1 MNVKTN
7 ALFACDA
14 LSLLER
20 LDSEVVT
27 LVYLDPPWNIAS
39 GLDFNV
45 TKSKKMSDDNGH
57 ASYLSKIVQQVR
69 RVLTCDGSLFVHW
82 SLISPLNVRLVMDQ
96 AFGDRAK
103 DEITWYRKRLV
114 NLTSQRLKVD
124 NEFILIY
131 SKADIPVYNP
141 VYRTLS
147 PEEKSAYPLT
157 DGRGYYRVV
166 ELTVRSGRPIAQ
178 YKWRGFKLPSKISWK
193 FPIDKLE
200 DFAQDNRIHFPSDG
214 DLPRLKQYLDE
225 KPRTQIGATWD
236 DIPSD
241 APSHERTEYST
252 QKPLALMERI
262 VRLASSAGDLILD
275 PFCGSGTTLV
285 AAQSIGRYWW
295 GVDKSDE
302 ARQITIN
309 RLNTTCH
316 LVAGKDYKVVTE
328 NDVFKTPTKNTTYKE
343 DVLVRIHQIPPLQ
356 KKVKT
361 LKKEVETLKKKVKTL
376 TQSLLK
382 FKRKLNLADD
392 ADDTKVENAIDE
404 MELQISK
411 SLAVFSHQSVSDYI
425 PMIRSWLAESGWEHL
440 EKNSQ
445 SFLPQA
451 EMLFD
456 GIKQS
461 DADDYSPF
469 IIQYCRALENEIL
482 NKLFSVYTNDIH
494 SRIKDIADFLCEDL
508 KEKYKDK
515 EEEKVN
521 PTYMFA
527 NAIKDHTIP
536 YTLGQMLYILNS
548 MKEGGG
554 TLHRSALLKD
564 FRAFVILHFGEHIL
578 EKTYLQQIAKI
589 NSEFRN
595 KAAHPNILDAE
606 IAQRCRIAVQQCL
619 NEWILNYQQGDNTGN
634 SPIQ

>member
-7 ALFACDA
+7 VLFACDA

-27 LVYLDPPWNIAS
+27 LVYLDPPWNTAS

-45 TKSKKMSDDNGH
+45 TKSKKMSNDNEH

-82 SLISPLNVRLVMDQ
+82 SLISPLDVRLVMDQ
-96 AFGDRAK
+96 VFGDRAK
-103 DEITWYRKRLV
+103 NEITWYRKRLV

-141 VYRTLS
+141 VYRALS

-157 DGRGYYRVV
+157 DERGYYRVV

-178 YKWRGFKLPSKISWK
+178 YKWRGFKLPSNISWK
-193 FPIDKLE
+193 FPLDKLE
-200 DFAQDNRIHFPSDG
+200 DFAQDNRIYFPSDG
-214 DLPRLKQYLDE
+214 DLPRLKQYIDE

-262 VRLASSAGDLILD
+262 VQLASSTGDLILD

-285 AAQSIGRYWW
+285 AAQSMDRYWW

-361 LKKEVETLKKKVKTL
+361 LKKEVETLKKKIKTL
-376 TQSLLK
+376 TQNLLK
-382 FKRKLNLADD
+382 FKRKLNLPDNADD
-392 ADDTKVENAIDE
+392 IRVENAIDE

-411 SLAVFSHQSVSDYI
+411 SLAHQSVSDYI
-425 PMIRSWLAESGWEHL
+425 PMVCSWLAKSGWEHL

-445 SFLPQA
+445 SFLLQA

-482 NKLFSVYTNDIH
+482 NKLFSVYTDDIH
-494 SRIKDIADFLCEDL
+494 SRIKDIASFLSEEFSED
-508 KEKYKDK
+508 KKKKRKKTYK
-515 EEEKVN
+515 
-521 PTYMFA
+521 FA
-527 NAIKDHTIP
+527 GAILRNDIS
-536 YTLGQMLYILNS
+536 YTLGDMSFILNL
-548 MKEGGG
+548 MKESGD
-554 TLHRSALLKD
+554 TLNGSVLLKD
-564 FRAFVILHFGEHIL
+564 FREFSISHFGEHIL
-578 EKTYLQQIAKI
+578 ENTYLQQIGTI
-589 NSEFRN
+589 VSDFRN

-606 IAQRCRIAVQQCL
+606 VAQRCRIAVRECL
-619 NEWILNYQQGDNTGN
+619 NKWILNYRQGDNTDN
-634 SPIQ
+634 SPLQ